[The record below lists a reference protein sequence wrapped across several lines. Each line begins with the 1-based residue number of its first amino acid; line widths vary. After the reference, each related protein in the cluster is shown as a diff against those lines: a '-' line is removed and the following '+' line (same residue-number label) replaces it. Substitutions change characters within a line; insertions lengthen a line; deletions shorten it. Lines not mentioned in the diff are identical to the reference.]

1 MLGIMSFAKRLKICA
16 ITAEIKKYKS
26 IIKKKKKKH
35 DKTVLLAK
43 TELNSV
49 EVLISKALI
58 DFCISHNELVFVN
71 KVLK

>member
-16 ITAEIKKYKS
+16 LTAEIKKYKS

-49 EVLISKALI
+49 EVLIS
-58 DFCISHNELVFVN
+58 N
-71 KVLK
+71 

>member
-1 MLGIMSFAKRLKICA
+1 MLGIMSSAKRLKICA
-16 ITAEIKKYKS
+16 ITTEIKKYKS

-35 DKTVLLAK
+35 DKAVLLAK
-43 TELNSV
+43 TELNNM

-58 DFCISHNELVFVN
+58 DLCISHNEFVFVN